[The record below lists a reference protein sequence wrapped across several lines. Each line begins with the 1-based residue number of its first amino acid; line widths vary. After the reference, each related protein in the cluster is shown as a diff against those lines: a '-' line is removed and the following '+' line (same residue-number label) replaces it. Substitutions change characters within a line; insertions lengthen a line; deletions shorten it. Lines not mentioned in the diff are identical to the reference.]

1 MILVFIASSFR
12 RKPILAFWSRIS
24 TRNVPTVDF
33 TIETTPRLT
42 PSPLCFC
49 ARRYAHIAMTIVSFF
64 RDLYSLDTLDT
75 RFTTSLQTPLKIAAD
90 ESAKTTT
97 QEGDKSSKAPTGTS
111 PPRWRTPEFFIYFL
125 VFAVCVPQMYLAVV
139 QVSQPSS
146 PNYSKYE
153 HLLSP
158 GWLFGRKVDNSDGQY
173 AGFRDNIPYLTL
185 LVILHPLGRRCYEA
199 LTGSGSAAPQ
209 ANGSVK
215 STNTD
220 VLAGKR
226 LKSRLTFDL
235 FFSLIFISALHGFS
249 ALKILLILYINFTI
263 ATVMPRDAI
272 PTATWIFNVCILFA
286 NELSR
291 GYPYATIG
299 NSIAPFYARAGTWGK
314 SLDSWGGLIP
324 RWDVSFNITVLRLI
338 AFNLDHYWALDR
350 SRSGS
355 PIEVS

>member
-1 MILVFIASSFR
+1 
-12 RKPILAFWSRIS
+12 
-24 TRNVPTVDF
+24 
-33 TIETTPRLT
+33 
-42 PSPLCFC
+42 
-49 ARRYAHIAMTIVSFF
+49 MTIVSFF

-75 RFTTSLQTPLKIAAD
+75 RFTASSQTPLNIAAD
-90 ESAKTTT
+90 ESATTT
-97 QEGDKSSKAPTGTS
+97 AQQGNKSSKALTGTS
-111 PPRWRTPEFFIYFL
+111 PPQWRTPEYLLYIL
-125 VFAVCVPQMYLAVV
+125 VIAVCVPQMYLAVV

-158 GWLFGRKVDNSDGQY
+158 GWLFGRRVDNSDGQY
-173 AGFRDNIPYLTL
+173 AGFRDNIPYLML
-185 LVILHPLGRRCYEA
+185 LVILHPLGRRYYEA
-199 LTGSGSAAPQ
+199 LTASEAAAPQ

-215 STNTD
+215 LTNTN
-220 VLAGKR
+220 VSAEKR
-226 LKSRLTFDL
+226 LRSRLTFDL
-235 FFSLIFISALHGFS
+235 SFSLIFISALHGFS

-263 ATVMPRDAI
+263 ATAMPRDAI
-272 PTATWIFNVCILFA
+272 PAATWLFNICILFA
-286 NELSR
+286 NELLR

-299 NSIAPFYARAGTWGK
+299 NAIAPFYAQAGTWGK

-355 PIEVS
+355 PIEVT